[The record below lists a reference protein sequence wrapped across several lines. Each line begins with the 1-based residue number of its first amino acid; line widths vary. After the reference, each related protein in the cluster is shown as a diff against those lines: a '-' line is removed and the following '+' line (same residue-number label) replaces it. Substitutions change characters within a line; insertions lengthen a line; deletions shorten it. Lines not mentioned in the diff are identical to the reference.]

1 MANIKSAKK
10 RVEVI
15 ERKTAVNKRRKN
27 HVKNV
32 LKAFD
37 KALADKNMETAETAF
52 RAAEKELMQAA
63 SKNTISKN
71 AASRKVSRL
80 AKKLNEAKAS
90 K

>member
-10 RVEVI
+10 RIDVI
-15 ERKTAVNKRRKN
+15 NNKTAVNKRRKN
-27 HVKNV
+27 HVKDA

-37 KALADKNMETAETAF
+37 KALEEKNMEDAETCL
-52 RAAEKELMQAA
+52 RKAEKELMQAA

-80 AKKLNEAKAS
+80 TKKLNEAKAS